1 MDQLLCIP
9 RTAEADL
16 AAMGAV
22 AQASTWVMVIG
33 RCQADLLEVALA
45 SPAAVLAVVPDTSA
59 LEDLRD
65 HWGGQWPERLQL
77 AKQLIGAEAGEQP
90 WFHYNDPRHN
100 GPLGLDALA
109 GRHTNLKL
117 ERLELREQIS
127 LQEALHSWDAA
138 AQADGTLVLIGAWAA
153 ALLHQAGGQLQH
165 VQRVLWLVESAAPEL
180 LAELDQQLQQSW
192 LVRSTTEQQPEGG
205 CLWQRDPRLE
215 FEATVL
221 AERDQLIAQRDGL
234 TVERDAIAAERDGL
248 FAEREAITAERNNLT
263 AERDQLIA
271 QRDGLTV
278 ERDAI
283 ATERDGLFAQ
293 REGMQEQLDAINR
306 ELDDILALIDQAVVE
321 PANEPG
327 VEAAAQE

>member
-33 RCQADLLEVALA
+33 RCQADLLEAALA

-65 HWGGQWPERLQL
+65 HWGGQWPERLQV
-77 AKQLIGAEAGEQP
+77 AEQLIGVEAGEQP

-109 GRHTNLKL
+109 GRHANLKL

-127 LQEALHSWDAA
+127 LQEALHSWDGA
-138 AQADGTLVLIGAWAA
+138 AQADGSLVLIGAWAA

-180 LAELDQQLQQSW
+180 LAELDQRLQQSW
-192 LVRSTTEQQPEGG
+192 LVRSTAEQQPEGG

-234 TVERDAIAAERDGL
+234 TAERDAIAAERDG
-248 FAEREAITAERNNLT
+248 
-263 AERDQLIA
+263 
-271 QRDGLTV
+271 
-278 ERDAI
+278 
-283 ATERDGLFAQ
+283 
-293 REGMQEQLDAINR
+293 MQERLDAINR
-306 ELDDILALIDQAVVE
+306 ELDEILALIDQAVVE
-321 PANEPG
+321 PENEPG

>member
-33 RCQADLLEVALA
+33 RCQADLLEAALA

-77 AKQLIGAEAGEQP
+77 AEQLIGAEAGEQP

-138 AQADGTLVLIGAWAA
+138 TQADGTLVLIGAWAA

-180 LAELDQQLQQSW
+180 LAELDQRLQQSW

-234 TVERDAIAAERDGL
+234 TVERDAIATERDGL
-248 FAEREAITAERNNLT
+248 FAER
-263 AERDQLIA
+263 D
-271 QRDGLTV
+271 
-278 ERDAI
+278 
-283 ATERDGLFAQ
+283 
-293 REGMQEQLDAINR
+293 GMQERLDAINR